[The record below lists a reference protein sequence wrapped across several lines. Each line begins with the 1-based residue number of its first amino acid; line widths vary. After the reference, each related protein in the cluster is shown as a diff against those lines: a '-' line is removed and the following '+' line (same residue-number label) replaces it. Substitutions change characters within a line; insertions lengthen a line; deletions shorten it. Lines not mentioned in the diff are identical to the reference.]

1 MLLEEFFER
10 KKTWEYVIYNML
22 AFIFIG
28 ISMLIW
34 IMPYQVWQAEDEPVF
49 WILFGFMEVIGLDC
63 YLQKFT
69 TYKDNGQIKQIDE
82 LMKYLPVSHKQIVR
96 YRQKKL
102 AKICVWLTCISMVCQ
117 TVFATILLHTFSIGN
132 ILIPLAFN
140 FILPLLPEKGR

>member
-82 LMKYLPVSHKQIVR
+82 LMKYRQI
-96 YRQKKL
+96 QAEKAGKNM
-102 AKICVWLTCISMVCQ
+102 CVAYLYIHGLSNCLCDY
-117 TVFATILLHTFSIGN
+117 
-132 ILIPLAFN
+132 IPAHIFN
-140 FILPLLPEKGR
+140 REHSCPFGV

>member
-82 LMKYLPVSHKQIVR
+82 LMKYL
-96 YRQKKL
+96 
-102 AKICVWLTCISMVCQ
+102 LTCISMVCQ
-117 TVFATILLHTFSIGN
+117 TVFATIFLHTFSIGN
-132 ILIPLAFN
+132 ILVPLAFN